1 MESMSSNNWLG
12 FSLSTHMNTE
22 VSSEPPHRQ
31 TRPALAAAPTA
42 VACNSGVCYGMEDE
56 NGGGLYS
63 QLSIMPLKSDGSLC
77 NMEALRRS
85 QQEGMMMLSPSP
97 KLADFL
103 SGGQHMGIHHQYE
116 NNDRA
121 AIALSL
127 DSMHRNEE
135 SETGGHVNQMQV
147 QQQLCFGPSQEGM
160 CSEVTSHEMDVD
172 AIPRL
177 RNWVHWHHNACN
189 NGSCEEGGL
198 GAGNPVG
205 AMGYGH
211 LQSLSLSMSPG
222 AQSSYVTAPLQTSA
236 AVATECMASDAP
248 RKRRTGKGG
257 RKQPVHRKSVDTFG
271 QRTSQYRGVT
281 RHRWTGRYE
290 AHLWDNTCKQEGQT
304 RKGRQG
310 EQSRANRFWGYD
322 MEEKAARAYDL
333 AALKYWGSST
343 HINFPS
349 ENYQQELDE
358 MKSMTRQEY
367 VAHLR
372 RRSSGFSRG
381 ASMYRGVTRH
391 HQHGRWQARIGR
403 VAGNKDLYLGTFST
417 QEEAAEAYDIAAIRF
432 RGVNAVTNF
441 DIARYDV
448 EKIMASSTL
457 LSGELA
463 RRSNKATD
471 AGKEPPPAQDSCR
484 DVTEESSSGAGW
496 KMDFQQQTPP
506 SEYRSPME
514 FSPVLHGLVVGSSRS
529 MQGVGDTD
537 RLGKSLSSSV
547 DQTELSLL
555 YAKGS
560 SPEFTGS
567 TWAPSAP
574 HMPVFAARGDA

>member
-1 MESMSSNNWLG
+1 
-12 FSLSTHMNTE
+12 
-22 VSSEPPHRQ
+22 
-31 TRPALAAAPTA
+31 
-42 VACNSGVCYGMEDE
+42 MEDE
-56 NGGGLYS
+56 NGGGLHS
-63 QLSIMPLKSDGSLC
+63 QLSIMPLKSDGSIC
-77 NMEALRRS
+77 IMEALRRP
-85 QQEGMMMLSPSP
+85 QQEGMMMSSPSP

-103 SGGQHMGIHHQYE
+103 SGGQHIGIHHQYE

-135 SETGGHVNQMQV
+135 SEAGGHVNQMQV

-172 AIPRL
+172 AIPGL
-177 RNWVHWHHNACN
+177 RNWVHRHHNACN

-205 AMGYGH
+205 AMAYGH

-222 AQSSYVTAPLQTSA
+222 AQSSYVTTPLQTSA
-236 AVATECMASDAP
+236 AVATECMVSDAP

-257 RKQPVHRKSVDTFG
+257 RKQPVHGKTVDTFG
-271 QRTSQYRGVT
+271 QRTSQYSGVT

-290 AHLWDNTCKQEGQT
+290 AQIWDNTCKQEGQT
-304 RKGRQG
+304 RKGRQDLSG
-310 EQSRANRFWGYD
+310 GYD

-358 MKSMTRQEY
+358 MKSMTRQESA
-367 VAHLR
+367 AHLR

-403 VAGNKDLYLGTFST
+403 VAGNKDLYLGTYST
-417 QEEAAEAYDIAAIRF
+417 QEEAGEAYDVAAIRF

-441 DIARYDV
+441 DMARYDV

-471 AGKEPPPAQDSCR
+471 AGKEPPPAQ
-484 DVTEESSSGAGW
+484 
-496 KMDFQQQTPP
+496 QTPP
-506 SEYRSPME
+506 ESVAEDGGYRSPME
-514 FSPVLHGLVVGSSRS
+514 FSPLLHGLVLGSSRS
-529 MQGVGDTD
+529 TQGVGDTD

-547 DQTELSLL
+547 DRTGLSLL

-567 TWAPSAP
+567 TWATSAP
-574 HMPVFAARGDA
+574 HMPVFAAWGDA